1 MKMELTIP
9 PEIVEAVARE
19 VAALL
24 SPVLETRGVCPRCRG
39 AKERKEMTHGEVWID
54 EKAVSLRTGL
64 SVQTL
69 RNLRCKREGPVYYKV
84 NGRSVRYKEADVKA
98 WVEAFKIFPR

>member
-24 SPVLETRGVCPRCRG
+24 SPALETRGVCPRCRG
-39 AKERKEMTHGEVWID
+39 ALERKEMSHGEVWID
-54 EKAVSLRTGL
+54 ENVVSLRTGL

-69 RNLRCKREGPVYYKV
+69 RNLR
-84 NGRSVRYKEADVKA
+84 
-98 WVEAFKIFPR
+98 